1 MESLVAWIDDL
12 ANISPSIR
20 PSIHPIRRQQ
30 TPLSLANPTQP
41 FSLARTPPSP
51 PLSRANPSAALLPC
65 RRHLRRQILAAA
77 SPSDLAAGA
86 PALSPSLPSPH
97 LIGREEG
104 DRAREQVR
112 RRRRLPDPQ
121 GLGPGAPTPWQRRR
135 LRLTGPP
142 WAWTW
147 SSVSSMGSASRSAPP
162 WVGPGAPSPWR
173 RLLPLGRL
181 RPSTARRGK
190 IFSRFA
196 LPFSSIPLPDALWL
210 PSLLTQSAMVVVAET
225 SRPRLRC
232 LARFQVVGHPPPT
245 LSFCPPLD
253 PICLGGS
260 SA

>member
-1 MESLVAWIDDL
+1 MTWQTSVHPSVQRSIPFDGSKSPPNPSL
-12 ANISPSIR
+12 SREP
-20 PSIHPIRRQQ
+20 HPAL
-30 TPLSLANPTQP
+30 LSLAQTLALHS
-41 FSLARTPPSP
+41 SLAAATSGTRSWLPRLPPTSLPALPPSP
-51 PLSRANPSAALLPC
+51 P
-65 RRHLRRQILAAA
+65 
-77 SPSDLAAGA
+77 
-86 PALSPSLPSPH
+86 SLTSPH

-112 RRRRLPDPQ
+112 RQRRLPNPQ
-121 GLGPGAPTPWQRRR
+121 GLGPGAPTPWQWRR
-135 LRLTGPP
+135 LRLTDPP

-181 RPSTARRGK
+181 RPSVTRRGK

-196 LPFSSIPLPDALWL
+196 LPFSSIPLPDALWI
-210 PSLLTQSAMVVVAET
+210 PFLLTQSAVVVVAET

-232 LARFQVVGHPPPT
+232 LARFQAVGHPPPT

>member
-1 MESLVAWIDDL
+1 M
-12 ANISPSIR
+12 NP
-20 PSIHPIRRQQ
+20 PN
-30 TPLSLANPTQP
+30 PLSL
-41 FSLARTPPSP
+41 SRTPPTAASP

-65 RRHLRRQILAAA
+65 RRHLRRQILAVA
-77 SPSDLAAGA
+77 SPSDLPPTSP
-86 PALSPSLPSPH
+86 PALPPSPPSLTSPH

-147 SSVSSMGSASRSAPP
+147 SSVSFMGSASRSAPP
-162 WVGPGAPSPWR
+162 WVGPGAPSPWCC
-173 RLLPLGRL
+173 LLPLGRL
-181 RPSTARRGK
+181 RPSIARRGK

-196 LPFSSIPLPDALWL
+196 LPFSSIPLPDALWI
-210 PSLLTQSAMVVVAET
+210 PSLLTRSAVVVVAET

-232 LARFQVVGHPPPT
+232 LARFQAVGHPPPT

>member
-1 MESLVAWIDDL
+1 MAWIDDL
-12 ANISPSIR
+12 ANISPSIHPPI
-20 PSIHPIRRQQ
+20 PSHGSK
-30 TPLSLANPTQP
+30 TPLSLANPTHPPLSRDPHPRQP
-41 FSLARTPPSP
+41 ALLSCALTLALHSSLAAATSGARSWLPRLPPTSPPVLPPSP
-51 PLSRANPSAALLPC
+51 P
-65 RRHLRRQILAAA
+65 
-77 SPSDLAAGA
+77 
-86 PALSPSLPSPH
+86 SLTSPH
-97 LIGREEG
+97 LIGREDG
-104 DRAREQVR
+104 DRACEQVR

-181 RPSTARRGK
+181 RPSTTRRVK

-210 PSLLTQSAMVVVAET
+210 PSLLTQSTVVVVAET